1 MPNQE
6 TQTNETTEQMLIE
19 SMNDMKLENDKLSKE
34 LKKYKRIEQ
43 TMISLDL
50 IMDDIQDVNCE
61 SDEGS
66 DNAFIPLDI
75 FYMIKRLIS
84 NVL

>member
-50 IMDDIQDVNCE
+50 IMDDIQDVNC
-61 SDEGS
+61 D
-66 DNAFIPLDI
+66 
-75 FYMIKRLIS
+75 K
-84 NVL
+84 